1 MDLELFSF
9 FSFISE
15 INYYKNKTTTFT
27 TLFSGIYTM
36 SGVTFLKSIDLTWVH
51 ILPSCLSKS
60 FGLGQV
66 TQLPY
71 F

>member
-27 TLFSGIYTM
+27 TLFSDIYTM
-36 SGVTFLKSIDLTWVH
+36 SGVTF
-51 ILPSCLSKS
+51 
-60 FGLGQV
+60 
-66 TQLPY
+66 
-71 F
+71 